1 VQYYIWNGDQTGYL
15 LLGAL
20 WLAAERGVR
29 VRLLLDDNGVAG
41 LDEALATFD
50 AHPNIEVRL
59 YNPFTVRSARGIN
72 FLTDF
77 SRLNRRMHNK
87 SMTAD
92 NQATIV
98 GGRNIGNE
106 YYALGSGV
114 WFRDLDAILVGP
126 VVREVSTEF
135 DLYWNSDSAYPAA
148 GLLPAPGAGAKDALL
163 DKLKEVRADPLSGTY
178 LEALKQTPLA
188 RELEAGE
195 VPFDWAT
202 ARVFYDD
209 PAKTLDQSG
218 DKDILLFSR
227 MLGDVG
233 HAERSFDLVSPYFVP
248 GEDGTRDLVAA
259 AQRGLRIRVL
269 TNSLEATDVSAVH
282 AGYAKRRKDL
292 LRAGIVLYE
301 LRPVESDE
309 EKKKRRALGGS
320 AGASLHAKTF
330 AVDGERLFIGSFNF
344 DLRSAELNTELGVLI
359 DDPAL
364 AQRLVE
370 MFRNNVRTVAYEVR
384 LAGDGDLE
392 WIERNADGTEKIYT
406 SEPRVGIFTR
416 AWVGFLSLF
425 PIDWML

>member
-1 VQYYIWNGDQTGYL
+1 
-15 LLGAL
+15 
-20 WLAAERGVR
+20 
-29 VRLLLDDNGVAG
+29 
-41 LDEALATFD
+41 
-50 AHPNIEVRL
+50 
-59 YNPFTVRSARGIN
+59 
-72 FLTDF
+72 
-77 SRLNRRMHNK
+77 
-87 SMTAD
+87 
-92 NQATIV
+92 
-98 GGRNIGNE
+98 
-106 YYALGSGV
+106 
-114 WFRDLDAILVGP
+114 
-126 VVREVSTEF
+126 
-135 DLYWNSDSAYPAA
+135 
-148 GLLPAPGAGAKDALL
+148 
-163 DKLKEVRADPLSGTY
+163 
-178 LEALKQTPLA
+178 
-188 RELEAGE
+188 
-195 VPFDWAT
+195 
-202 ARVFYDD
+202 
-209 PAKTLDQSG
+209 
-218 DKDILLFSR
+218 